1 VLLLLLVL
9 LLLVRPL
16 GVLMVLCVQLQL
28 LREWTCSMDA
38 SVHLLL
44 LLLRCCQLLLEL
56 V

>member
-28 LREWTCSMDA
+28 LRGWTYSVDA
-38 SVHLLL
+38 SVHLL